1 MSVNPTEDCVLI
13 NRDAANYRD
22 FYVKWRMIHLGSTE
36 AERLLE
42 HQRLQTAFCIVFVM
56 GVVFWGVKA

>member
-13 NRDAANYRD
+13 NSDAANCRD
-22 FYVKWRMIHLGSTE
+22 FYVKWRMIHLGSIE

-42 HQRLQTAFCIVFVM
+42 HQRLQTTFCIAFVI
-56 GVVFWGVKA
+56 GAVFWGVRA